1 MSEFLSRI
9 DFAWPWAGLLIFL
22 PLIGRYFLPQDR
34 EVKEHVRVPFLP
46 ELIDELK
53 LNSQPVRSSKL
64 SSLLFWLAW
73 ILLVAALSRP
83 EYLTPPQHIQ
93 KPMRDV
99 VLILDVSGS
108 MAKNDVQ
115 GGVTRLQAV
124 QDSVRKFVAARKSD
138 RIGLVIFA
146 SSAWPFAPVSED
158 KQALQTRI
166 NQLAPGM
173 IGQQTAIG
181 DALGVGVKLLDST
194 ANKDASK
201 LAILLTDGNDTASQL
216 APPLAAQLAATHHV
230 QVHTI
235 AFGDL
240 NSTGDDKV
248 DLPLMQEIARITG
261 GKSWTA
267 ASSGASLDSVWKEI
281 DAITP
286 VQVKSIGWSWHI
298 PLFQWP
304 LMLAL
309 VLLIL
314 LAIGRFVR
322 GKTA

>member
-9 DFAWPWAGLLIFL
+9 DFAWPWAWLLIFV
-22 PLIGRYFLPQDR
+22 PLIGHYFLPQDR
-34 EVKEHVRVPFLP
+34 AVKEHVRVPFLP

-248 DLPLMQEIARITG
+248 DLPLIQEIARITG

-304 LMLAL
+304 LILAL

>member
-22 PLIGRYFLPQDR
+22 PLMGRYFLSQER
-34 EVKEHVRVPFLP
+34 EVKEQVRVPFLP

-53 LNSQPVRSSKL
+53 LNSQPVRPSTFSNL
-64 SSLLFWLAW
+64 MFWLIW
-73 ILLVAALSRP
+73 LLLVVALARP
-83 EYLTPPQHIQ
+83 EYLTPPQQIQ

-115 GGVTRLQAV
+115 GGITRLQAV
-124 QDSVRKFVAARKSD
+124 QDSVRKFVAARKTD

-146 SSAWPFAPVSED
+146 SQAWPFAPVSED

-216 APPLAAQLAATHHV
+216 PPPLAAQLAATHHV

-240 NSTGDDKV
+240 SSTGDDKV
-248 DLPLMQEIARITG
+248 DLPLLQNIAQMTG

-267 ASSGASLDSVWKEI
+267 ANTGAALDCVWKEI

-286 VQVKSIGWSWHI
+286 VQVKSIGWSWHL

-304 LMLAL
+304 LLLAL
-309 VLLIL
+309 GLLIV

-322 GKTA
+322 EKTA